1 MWMEFPKWPFS
12 SFGKWFHAK
21 STDTNARTFFQ
32 SGVSESVSQRGYTN
46 FTTAEFR
53 SMIGFFSRISK
64 NSHSTLGVTL
74 TPFENRISTE
84 RDHLAAT
91 DHLLWRLPNFW
102 SAHTVAKLENQL
114 KCSRIINEVTHS
126 LKPFRATIER
136 TISPKGPK
144 YPAYYVQLISFDS
157 APILQADCSRALFLS
172 FSFQGID
179 HIHFTHRWSSST
191 ASGRR
196 FFFYPTEGTASY
208 RTKLSSASS

>member
-1 MWMEFPKWPFS
+1 MAVFVVRKMVPRKEHRHKRTHILPIQSNRKCVAARLHQ
-12 SFGKWFHAK
+12 FHHRRIPIY
-21 STDTNARTFFQ
+21 DW
-32 SGVSESVSQRGYTN
+32 
-46 FTTAEFR
+46 
-53 SMIGFFSRISK
+53 IFFSHIK

-91 DHLLWRLPNFW
+91 DHLLWRWPNFW

-126 LKPFRATIER
+126 LKPFRAMIER